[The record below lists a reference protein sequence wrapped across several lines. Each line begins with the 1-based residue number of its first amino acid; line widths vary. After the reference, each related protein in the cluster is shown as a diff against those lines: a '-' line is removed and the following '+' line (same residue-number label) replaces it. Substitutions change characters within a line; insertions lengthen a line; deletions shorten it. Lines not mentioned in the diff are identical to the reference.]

1 MTDDQIPEVSSMPA
15 PTGLGSSRST
25 KRFIAQYFHDGGWWA
40 VDIYAYN
47 WQDAETR
54 CRRLNLQLN
63 GEHVMTIPA
72 GPGVG
77 WIMNLICAVRN
88 FFWKPKN

>member
-40 VDIYAYN
+40 VESASALVLARM
-47 WQDAETR
+47 WQWE
-54 CRRLNLQLN
+54 Q
-63 GEHVMTIPA
+63 
-72 GPGVG
+72 
-77 WIMNLICAVRN
+77 
-88 FFWKPKN
+88 